1 MSVSLY
7 KIPVGGISEKRL
19 KSMFALCQIRSE
31 PIKLALK
38 FHLVDG
44 FDEVHACNAAQ
55 VRQNNFTRN
64 LLIIQNVHYHVEM
77 IKEEDWKHLGKSVK

>member
-7 KIPVGGISEKRL
+7 TIPIGGISERRL

-31 PIKLALK
+31 SIKQALK
-38 FHLVDG
+38 YHLVDG
-44 FDEVHACNAAQ
+44 FQELRACEAAQ

-64 LLIIQNVHYHVEM
+64 LLILQNVHYHIEM
-77 IKEEDWKHLGKSVK
+77 IKEEDWKHFRESVK